1 MWSACESCMRAC
13 LATCR
18 LACDTEQ
25 VQRAQRARCR
35 VRPPSSPRRCHERS
49 LLRKTNARSILQRC
63 KFFAR
68 GLRPALHSGVVECRL
83 TRHAG
88 SHDALRHGTRLRAR
102 IAFFLGTLR
111 EITGVFRVTTCTTAD
126 ELSCRCRAVRRLPMS
141 FSCRFFGQPTSRRRA
156 QSEAG
161 SSCHALCST
170 LRSCAGRPR
179 SASFLAAQR
188 RHRILLQHCRQQHR

>member
-1 MWSACESCMRAC
+1 MRKLDHEVVPKVGVEWLEGTCRPAREGSGVHKPLSMHYAFQLAC
-13 LATCR
+13 LSYLSQGWRCVRTADVHDGGHQQSWNHLERWAERMAHVCENSPT
-18 LACDTEQ
+18 
-25 VQRAQRARCR
+25 VQ
-35 VRPPSSPRRCHERS
+35 SPDLSAPH
-49 LLRKTNARSILQRC
+49 
-63 KFFAR
+63 
-68 GLRPALHSGVVECRL
+68 
-83 TRHAG
+83 
-88 SHDALRHGTRLRAR
+88 
-102 IAFFLGTLR
+102 TLR
-111 EITGVFRVTTCTTAD
+111 EITVLFCVTTCTTAD